1 MKTSSIISLICSLT
15 INGFNTFYQ
24 PAAAQQL
31 PPSWHV
37 AEALS
42 PAEAANEDDKLVAVQ
57 VSGKYGYQDAEGRMA
72 ILPRFDNEP
81 SFDAIESFSQV
92 NNLLDTLENNQMN
105 SHKTLKHP
113 SDSIRS
119 SR

>member
-31 PPSWHV
+31 PPAWHV

-42 PAEAANEDDKLVAVQ
+42 SAKAANEDDKLVAVQ
-57 VSGKYGYQDAEGRMA
+57 VGGKYGNQDAECRMA
-72 ILPRFDNEP
+72 IAPRFDNVYEF
-81 SFDAIESFSQV
+81 FDGLAAVSIAGKWIDLKFC
-92 NNLLDTLENNQMN
+92 LDRT
-105 SHKTLKHP
+105 HWA
-113 SDSIRS
+113 
-119 SR
+119 